1 MELKTMSSE
10 QLEER
15 LSEIRGL
22 LDSPEADLDSL
33 DAEVRSINEELET
46 RSQEQEKRS
55 AILDKISEGEGKS
68 VETFE
73 AEERKESVMDIKE
86 FRNTDKY
93 IDLYAEAVKSGDDSE
108 LRAALL
114 SENVEGDVAVP
125 TFVEEGVRTAWE
137 RDEIMR
143 YVPKLDGIGNYKVNF
158 ELSASDAVVH
168 TEGGDPVDEETL
180 TLGTVEIKPEYIK
193 KWKGVSK
200 QVLGFRGRRFLDYLY
215 DEIGY
220 RVIKKAASR
229 LIGQIAGLPQTAN
242 ASSPS
247 AGAITA
253 APALGVVAQLEG
265 LITGEAGSKVLIM
278 NPQTKSAF
286 KAAVYQGSFY
296 ADPFEGYDV
305 ITTDAL
311 PAYSAAASGAVYAIL
326 GDLRNGTIATAP
338 NGDGIEYTFDP
349 YTQKKANIV
358 EILGEWFLGTGVVAD
373 KHFALLKKA

>member
-33 DAEVRSINEELET
+33 DAEVRSINEELEK

-73 AEERKESVMDIKE
+73 AEERKESTMDIKE

-143 YVPKLDGIGNYKVNF
+143 YVPKLDGVGNYKVNF
-158 ELSASDAVVH
+158 ELSASDAEVH

-180 TLGTVEIKPEYIK
+180 TLGTVEIRPEYIK

-220 RVIKKAASR
+220 RESR
-229 LIGQIAGLPQTAN
+229 KRRPVLSGRSPVFLRPLPRLLRPPVLLPQ
-242 ASSPS
+242 
-247 AGAITA
+247 
-253 APALGVVAQLEG
+253 
-265 LITGEAGSKVLIM
+265 
-278 NPQTKSAF
+278 
-286 KAAVYQGSFY
+286 
-296 ADPFEGYDV
+296 
-305 ITTDAL
+305 L
-311 PAYSAAASGAVYAIL
+311 P
-326 GDLRNGTIATAP
+326 
-338 NGDGIEYTFDP
+338 
-349 YTQKKANIV
+349 
-358 EILGEWFLGTGVVAD
+358 
-373 KHFALLKKA
+373 LLA